1 MGHPVDVVLGACLIV
16 LNLTAF
22 FTYGWDK
29 CRAKKGQWR
38 VPEHTLLALA
48 FAGGGVGALLG
59 MRVFH
64 HKTRKT
70 KFRLGVPAAVL
81 LWLLL
86 LGGIGNSNGNVAV
99 LMAIFLKRFIKS

>member
-1 MGHPVDVVLGACLIV
+1 MEHPVDVVLGTCLIV

-48 FAGGGVGALLG
+48 FAGGGVGALLDASVSSQDPQNQVSLRRSG
-59 MRVFH
+59 GCVA
-64 HKTRKT
+64 
-70 KFRLGVPAAVL
+70 VAAVA
-81 LWLLL
+81 
-86 LGGIGNSNGNVAV
+86 GGIGNSNGNVAV